1 MWISRWHN
9 DLYFV
14 VNVVVNI
21 FKELSYA
28 CSALSIAYLLAVKAR
43 YSNPGVTHV
52 GHAVCACQSKQHCDK
67 NSARTAWLTCITPGL
82 LYLA

>member
-1 MWISRWHN
+1 MHRRKQCKDKKECSSGHA
-9 DLYFV
+9 LYL
-14 VNVVVNI
+14 I
-21 FKELSYA
+21 CA
-28 CSALSIAYLLAVKAR
+28 RSALSIAYLLAVKAR

-52 GHAVCACQSKQHCDK
+52 GHVVCACQSKQHCDK